1 MLPKQIC
8 SSVYAVGAIDWDR
21 RLFDS
26 LIPLPDGTSYN
37 SYLVKGSEKTVLI
50 DTVDP
55 VMKEVLTDNFSKL
68 GVERLDYVVA
78 HHGEQ
83 DHSGL
88 IPCILDMY
96 PEAKVICSEKC
107 RDILSD
113 LLLLPVDRFITVA
126 DKESISLGDR
136 TLEFIHA
143 PWVHWPETMLSYL
156 REQKI
161 LFSCDLFGSHIA
173 SSNLYSDDISTVFE
187 ASKRYFA
194 EIMMPFRAQ
203 IRKHLSTLDNYE
215 IEIIA
220 PSHGP
225 VHNRPEFIVQAYR
238 SWSSD
243 DPKNVVVIP
252 YVSMHGSTKKMV
264 DFLISDLMERGV
276 DVKPFDLT
284 VTDIGKLAMELV
296 DAATIV
302 LGTPTVLTGP
312 HPMVAYAAILANA
325 LRPNIKFASIVGSYS
340 WGSQAVDQLSSL
352 IPRLKV
358 ELLSP
363 VLSKGYPTD
372 GDFSALSELAST
384 IAAKHKES
392 GFGEY

>member
-1 MLPKQIC
+1 
-8 SSVYAVGAIDWDR
+8 
-21 RLFDS
+21 
-26 LIPLPDGTSYN
+26 
-37 SYLVKGSEKTVLI
+37 
-50 DTVDP
+50 
-55 VMKEVLTDNFSKL
+55 
-68 GVERLDYVVA
+68 
-78 HHGEQ
+78 
-83 DHSGL
+83 
-88 IPCILDMY
+88 
-96 PEAKVICSEKC
+96 
-107 RDILSD
+107 
-113 LLLLPVDRFITVA
+113 
-126 DKESISLGDR
+126 
-136 TLEFIHA
+136 
-143 PWVHWPETMLSYL
+143 
-156 REQKI
+156 
-161 LFSCDLFGSHIA
+161 
-173 SSNLYSDDISTVFE
+173 
-187 ASKRYFA
+187 
-194 EIMMPFRAQ
+194 
-203 IRKHLSTLDNYE
+203 
-215 IEIIA
+215 
-220 PSHGP
+220 
-225 VHNRPEFIVQAYR
+225 
-238 SWSSD
+238 
-243 DPKNVVVIP
+243 
-252 YVSMHGSTKKMV
+252 
-264 DFLISDLMERGV
+264 MERGV